1 MKNGAPIFERTHY
14 GILEQWRFSIPE
26 DGADSHTLS
35 YLIPENGDSME
46 LYLREGTNWRRLS
59 TTRQGSYLLFD
70 FSGQEGEIAAVSTF
84 ILWPWFLIPLG
95 LLVILLLPL
104 LLIPGNIRRRK
115 MLKKLQA
122 EMAALNT
129 TAPAIA
135 ENEMP
140 ESDARADT
148 SEE

>member
-1 MKNGAPIFERTHY
+1 M
-14 GILEQWRFSIPE
+14 
-26 DGADSHTLS
+26 
-35 YLIPENGDSME
+35 
-46 LYLREGTNWRRLS
+46 
-59 TTRQGSYLLFD
+59 
-70 FSGQEGEIAAVSTF
+70 
-84 ILWPWFLIPLG
+84 IPLG

-135 ENEMP
+135 ESEMP